1 MSRKS
6 LDRRA
11 TYIFTILLMVVF
23 GTSYA
28 LAAGLTVTNGSGENG
43 SGTYHSATNN
53 PTWWTESSVGVAT
66 VPTGTTSLTATTPA
80 APSVLTA
87 GASTYAVNTPTA
99 GNVGHFWKI
108 TEATGAPINNEL
120 ELSFT
125 VSTGAGPTI
134 TTVTV
139 YIETQ
144 ATSPGSN
151 VLFTFYFDVGS
162 GSTGPVVNNVQAIW
176 LQCSA
181 VGTCP

>member
-1 MSRKS
+1 MGKKGV
-6 LDRRA
+6 DRRA

-23 GTSYA
+23 GTGYA
-28 LAAGLTVTNGSGENG
+28 IAAGLTVTNGSAENG
-43 SGTYHSATNN
+43 SGVYHTATNN
-53 PTWWTESSVGVAT
+53 PTWWTESSVGVGT
-66 VPTGTTSLTATTPA
+66 VPPGTTSLTASTAA
-80 APSVLTA
+80 APGVLTV
-87 GASTYAVNTPTA
+87 GATTYGANTVTA
-99 GNVGHFWKI
+99 GDVGHFWKI
-108 TEATGAPINNEL
+108 TEASGAPINSEL

-151 VLFTFYFDVGS
+151 VLFTFYDDVGS